1 MCKVSQPHSGVCGKT
16 PVNISAFAYPIV
28 MTAVTKIADGRRQ
41 RTERSRKAMI
51 DAALALIQ
59 EGNFAPTAREIAE
72 RANVG
77 IRSFFRQFEDM
88 DSLFLAVDAQISES
102 VVDSFLNR
110 GEREGTLEQRLDSL
124 VTTYTDAFETHRNLL
139 VATKSLRWSSQV
151 LKDNYARYQKQSL
164 KNKETWI
171 PEFQSLLPEER
182 QLADAY
188 LSFEMWHR
196 IREIQGMSVADARSV
211 ILTAFRKLIHR

>member
-1 MCKVSQPHSGVCGKT
+1 MTTVTQ
-16 PVNISAFAYPIV
+16 IS
-28 MTAVTKIADGRRQ
+28 DGRRQ

-59 EGNFAPTAREIAE
+59 DGNFAPTAREISE
-72 RANVG
+72 RAGVG

-110 GEREGTLEQRLDSL
+110 GEREGTVKERLESL
-124 VTTYTDAFETHRNLL
+124 VTTYTDAFERHRNLL
-139 VATKSLRWSSQV
+139 VATKSLRWRSKV
-151 LKDNYARYQKQSL
+151 LKENYARYQELSL

-171 PEFQSLLPEER
+171 PEFKSLSPQDR
-182 QLADAY
+182 HLADAY

-196 IREIQGMSVADARSV
+196 IREIQEMSLLDARSL
-211 ILTAFRKLIHR
+211 ILTMLRKLI

>member
-1 MCKVSQPHSGVCGKT
+1 MRT
-16 PVNISAFAYPIV
+16 
-28 MTAVTKIADGRRQ
+28 VTQLSDGRRQ

-72 RANVG
+72 RAGVG
-77 IRSFFRQFEDM
+77 VRSFFRQFDDM

-102 VVDSFLNR
+102 VVESFFNQ
-110 GEREGTLEQRLDSL
+110 GERDGTLEQRLESL
-124 VTTYTDAFETHRNLL
+124 VATYTDAFEAHRNLL

-151 LKDNYARYQKQSL
+151 LKDNYARYQTQSL
-164 KNKETWI
+164 RNKESWV
-171 PEFQSLLPEER
+171 PEFRGLPPEER

-196 IREIQGMSVADARSV
+196 IREIQSLSVSEARRL
-211 ILTAFRKLIHR
+211 ILNAFRKLI

>member
-1 MCKVSQPHSGVCGKT
+1 MTTVTQ
-16 PVNISAFAYPIV
+16 IS
-28 MTAVTKIADGRRQ
+28 DGRRQ

-59 EGNFAPTAREIAE
+59 DGNFAPTAREISE
-72 RANVG
+72 RAGVG

-110 GEREGTLEQRLDSL
+110 GEREGTVEERLESL
-124 VTTYTDAFETHRNLL
+124 VTTYTDAFERHRNLL
-139 VATKSLRWSSQV
+139 VATKSLRWRSKV
-151 LKDNYARYQKQSL
+151 LKENYARYQELSL

-171 PEFQSLLPEER
+171 PEFKSLSPQDR
-182 QLADAY
+182 HLADAY

-196 IREIQGMSVADARSV
+196 IREIQGMSLLDARSL
-211 ILTAFRKLIHR
+211 ILTVLRKLI

>member
-1 MCKVSQPHSGVCGKT
+1 
-16 PVNISAFAYPIV
+16 
-28 MTAVTKIADGRRQ
+28 MTAVTQISDGRRQ

-51 DAALALIQ
+51 DAALVLIQ
-59 EGNFAPTAREIAE
+59 DGNFAPTAREIAE
-72 RANVG
+72 QAGVG

-88 DSLFLAVDAQISES
+88 DSLFLAVDAQISAS

-110 GEREGTLEQRLDSL
+110 GERNGTLEERLDSL

-164 KNKETWI
+164 NNKETWI
-171 PEFQSLLPEER
+171 PEFKSLPDEER

-196 IREIQGMSVADARSV
+196 IREIQGMSVSDARAV
-211 ILTAFRKLIHR
+211 IMTAFRKLI

>member
-1 MCKVSQPHSGVCGKT
+1 MS
-16 PVNISAFAYPIV
+16 
-28 MTAVTKIADGRRQ
+28 DGRRQ

-59 EGNFAPTAREIAE
+59 EGHFAPTAREISE
-72 RANVG
+72 RAGVG

-110 GEREGTLEQRLDSL
+110 GNREGPLKERLESL
-124 VTTYTDAFETHRNLL
+124 IATYTEAFERHSNLL
-139 VATKSLRWSSQV
+139 AATKSLRWTSKV
-151 LKDNYARYQKQSL
+151 LRDNYARYQLLSL
-164 KNKETWI
+164 KNKEAWI
-171 PEFQSLLPEER
+171 PEFESLSAEER

-196 IREIQGMSVADARSV
+196 LREIQGLSVTDARAV
-211 ILTAFRKLIHR
+211 IIAAFCKLI

>member
-1 MCKVSQPHSGVCGKT
+1 MTTVTQ
-16 PVNISAFAYPIV
+16 IS
-28 MTAVTKIADGRRQ
+28 DGRRQ

-59 EGNFAPTAREIAE
+59 DGNFAPTAREISE
-72 RANVG
+72 RAGVG

-110 GEREGTLEQRLDSL
+110 GEREGTVGERLESL
-124 VTTYTDAFETHRNLL
+124 VTTYTDAFERHRNLL
-139 VATKSLRWSSQV
+139 VATKSLRWRSKV
-151 LKDNYARYQKQSL
+151 LKENYARYQELSL

-171 PEFQSLLPEER
+171 PEFKSLSPQDR
-182 QLADAY
+182 HLADAY

-196 IREIQGMSVADARSV
+196 IREIQGMSLLDARSL
-211 ILTAFRKLIHR
+211 ILTVLRKLI

>member
-1 MCKVSQPHSGVCGKT
+1 MTTVTQ
-16 PVNISAFAYPIV
+16 IS
-28 MTAVTKIADGRRQ
+28 DGRRQ

-59 EGNFAPTAREIAE
+59 DGNFAPTAREISE
-72 RANVG
+72 RAGVG

-102 VVDSFLNR
+102 VVNSFLNR
-110 GEREGTLEQRLDSL
+110 GEREGTVEERLESL
-124 VTTYTDAFETHRNLL
+124 VTTYTDAFERHRNLL
-139 VATKSLRWSSQV
+139 VATKSLRWRSKV
-151 LKDNYARYQKQSL
+151 LKENYARYQELSL

-171 PEFQSLLPEER
+171 PEFKSLSPQDR
-182 QLADAY
+182 HLADAY

-196 IREIQGMSVADARSV
+196 IREIQGMSLLDARSL
-211 ILTAFRKLIHR
+211 ILTVLRKLI